1 MLLSTQ
7 VAVQIV
13 LVRHH
18 AGRMQIV
25 GTPAQ
30 GRSANVP
37 TNTMHR
43 AAFHGQVLRKIAR
56 HSGELMRVAEFART
70 VMQKFNLGVETSAR
84 RVNMGSWQRL
94 PVPGMYAQRV

>member
-37 TNTMHR
+37 TNTTHH
-43 AAFHGQVLRKIAR
+43 AAFHGQVLSKIAR
-56 HSGELMRVAEFART
+56 HSGELMRVAEFAKT

-94 PVPGMYAQRV
+94 PAPGMYAQRV